1 MSDKT
6 IEKLL
11 GWFIFAVF
19 VAIVSVSIASLAT
32 AQTLDPKVDVRVGQ
46 SVIRTPAGVIK
57 RSTAVIAAF
66 QKLHPCPS
74 TGAHIGA
81 CPGWA
86 VDHVIPLACGGVDA
100 VYNMQWL
107 PDQVKSCAVWCKDR
121 WERKIYASDP
131 PALDSPACVNSIV
144 VLGP

>member
-1 MSDKT
+1 MSKFDK
-6 IEKLL
+6 IFWGAMAALSLL
-11 GWFIFAVF
+11 VT
-19 VAIVSVSIASLAT
+19 LALST
-32 AQTLDPKVDVRVGQ
+32 CVHAQTLDPKVDIRVGQ

-66 QKLHPCPS
+66 QKIHACPS

-107 PDQVKSCAVWCKDR
+107 PDQVKSCAGWCKDR
-121 WERKIYASDP
+121 WERKIYASEP
-131 PALDSPACVNSIV
+131 PALDSPACANVIV
-144 VLGP
+144 VLQ